1 MPSPSVLRHS
11 ALPKDFT
18 AARRVLQAPRPTPP
32 RASEGAVRR
41 PASKQGGGEAGGK
54 TLGVDLLSLKCIALS
69 VYLLAVTQKQG
80 DEIINDPINTYLMS
94 TR

>member
-1 MPSPSVLRHS
+1 M
-11 ALPKDFT
+11 
-18 AARRVLQAPRPTPP
+18 LQGRGRDKGRETL
-32 RASEGAVRR
+32 
-41 PASKQGGGEAGGK
+41 GGRGGDAGGK
-54 TLGVDLLSLKCIALS
+54 TLGVDLLSLKCIVLS

>member
-1 MPSPSVLRHS
+1 MGAHECVTGKGEGLG
-11 ALPKDFT
+11 AGN
-18 AARRVLQAPRPTPP
+18 ARGWGRGSGRG
-32 RASEGAVRR
+32 EGR
-41 PASKQGGGEAGGK
+41 E
-54 TLGVDLLSLKCIALS
+54 DLSLKCIALS

>member
-1 MPSPSVLRHS
+1 MRETLGGR
-11 ALPKDFT
+11 
-18 AARRVLQAPRPTPP
+18 
-32 RASEGAVRR
+32 
-41 PASKQGGGEAGGK
+41 GGE